1 MPGRGDLAGLTISGG
16 RMINLAPGPGGSPSY
31 DLSDLQDRAPNYAE
45 LAAALQSARAEI
57 ARLQE
62 RERMLLDANN
72 AELERRRRSQGIIR
86 VRAAVAFQ
94 IDDPDP
100 EWYVLGKSWEH
111 TSPSDLSRSLA
122 GAYRVRWITAEI
134 NVEEPDITARVEG

>member
-72 AELERRRRSQGIIR
+72 AELEKRRQRQGIIR
-86 VRAAVAFQ
+86 VRAAVVFQ
-94 IDDPDP
+94 VDGPDRDWVV
-100 EWYVLGKSWEH
+100 EGKSWEQ
-111 TSPSDLSRSLA
+111 PDAQALIRGLA
-122 GAYRVRWITAEI
+122 GPCRVRWITAEI
-134 NVEEPDITARVEG
+134 NVEQPAIAASVEG